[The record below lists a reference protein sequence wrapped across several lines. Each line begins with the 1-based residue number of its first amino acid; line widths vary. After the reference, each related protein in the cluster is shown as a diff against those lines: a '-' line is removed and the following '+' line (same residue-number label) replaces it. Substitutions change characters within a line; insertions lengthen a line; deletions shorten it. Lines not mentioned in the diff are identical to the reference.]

1 MAHNRTLGEEYSMKK
16 TSNEYADDRL
26 IDLRQLDHL
35 QFDDVHEAYHLDW
48 SSMLLLMRWLHDG
61 EDSTIVIDRRGRL
74 LNVERRY
81 SELISELSQEYH
93 VYRNTMTTL
102 YKKTNAQSVG
112 CVSGRHRLV
121 PLTGLRN
128 RAAIFIC
135 ADNLSPHGFDS
146 SRRGC
151 SVLSFDGYDHQT
163 IRVMINVA
171 IDTIKRNLN
180 AAAKVSHALIEHL
193 EMVRKNYEGERCCER
208 HPDFNHLDDLHQL
221 ENRVRYE
228 VLENALDSIANK
240 LYGHPMDEEFKRLL
254 KKQLIAPY
262 DGTNH

>member
-1 MAHNRTLGEEYSMKK
+1 MKK
-16 TSNEYADDRL
+16 TSNAEYAEDRL

-35 QFDDVHEAYHLDW
+35 QLDDVHEAYHLDW

-61 EDSTIVIDRRGRL
+61 EDNTIVIDRRGRL

-81 SELISELSQEYH
+81 SELISELAKEYH
-93 VYRNTMTTL
+93 VYRNTMATL
-102 YKKTNAQSVG
+102 YKKTAAKSIG
-112 CVSGRHRLV
+112 GISGRHRLV

-128 RAAIFIC
+128 RAVIFIC
-135 ADNLSPHGFDS
+135 ADNLAHH
-146 SRRGC
+146 GC
-151 SVLSFDGYDHQT
+151 SVLSFEGYYDHQT

-171 IDTIKRNLN
+171 IDTIKRNLS
-180 AAAKVSHALIEHL
+180 AAAKISRALIEYL

-221 ENRVRYE
+221 EYRVRYE
-228 VLENALDSIANK
+228 VLENALDSVANK
-240 LYGHPMDEEFKRLL
+240 LYGHPMDKEFKRLL